1 MMIRGGRRVL
11 VFSAHAADFCS
22 RAGGAII
29 RLVQAG
35 STVLVYDM
43 TYGEKC
49 ESPALW
55 ERHPRP
61 TIDEVKKIRWEEMQ
75 AAAAV
80 LGATIACLDFG
91 DSPLIIGP
99 DRREQLLG
107 IFREFQP
114 DLVLTHWK
122 DDILHPDHVET
133 TDAVLWASRYCFR
146 PGIEL
151 GHPPCPAPEVVC
163 YETTLGTSP
172 VAKFIPN
179 LYVDIG
185 GVLEQKTEALR
196 HLAAQPLL
204 PDNYEFL
211 ARYRGIE
218 AQQTAWIRKCVYA
231 EAFCRIGTEDGG

>member
-55 ERHPRP
+55 ERNPRP

-80 LGATIACLDFG
+80 LGATIACLDFE
-91 DSPLIIGP
+91 DSPLIIGT

-122 DDILHPDHVET
+122 DDILYPGSRGDHGGRLVGQRLLLQT
-133 TDAVLWASRYCFR
+133 RHRAGSSTVPGAGGRVL
-146 PGIEL
+146 
-151 GHPPCPAPEVVC
+151 
-163 YETTLGTSP
+163 
-172 VAKFIPN
+172 
-179 LYVDIG
+179 
-185 GVLEQKTEALR
+185 
-196 HLAAQPLL
+196 
-204 PDNYEFL
+204 
-211 ARYRGIE
+211 
-218 AQQTAWIRKCVYA
+218 
-231 EAFCRIGTEDGG
+231 